1 MHGCVFNE
9 YPPLL
14 TYWFQMSCT
23 VLPVCVYVCV
33 SVCVDNVETKCLQLP
48 HPPPRWER
56 ERERERG
63 PPPLYIRVHVRAGSY
78 DLTTWISGSWLSV
91 SVCMQVCVCVCAGVC
106 VCVCALTC
114 MCSCVCLEGEPL
126 PSSLFFFFFF
136 NIYCNRTSLPSFAIG
151 CYGNKG
157 TEWSGC
163 SSWRER
169 ERERQREKTERE
181 RERFIICN
189 ARGLN
194 HNNRFNRVHMQ
205 RRAKMSTPQRE
216 MRFGCTHMR
225 THTYQRIN

>member
-56 ERERERG
+56 EREG
-63 PPPLYIRVHVRAGSY
+63 TPTSLYPCPCSCRLIWSHYVDFGFMIKR
-78 DLTTWISGSWLSV
+78 
-91 SVCMQVCVCVCAGVC
+91 QCVYAGVC
-106 VCVCALTC
+106 VCVCRCVCVCVCVLTC

-181 RERFIICN
+181 REIYY
-189 ARGLN
+189 L
-194 HNNRFNRVHMQ
+194 
-205 RRAKMSTPQRE
+205 
-216 MRFGCTHMR
+216 
-225 THTYQRIN
+225 